1 MKTIFTTLGLL
12 LSLISFSH
20 INENNDT
27 KSSISV
33 LTVSSGESRSEAIKF
48 ALRDALEQSFG
59 AFISSNTKILNDE
72 LVNDEIVS
80 VSSGNIVDYEV
91 ISESQ
96 LSDGNYSVSVKSNV
110 SLTSFASY
118 MQNKGYEVSF
128 SGKSFGMKI
137 KIQKLNEESE
147 EKAIDNMII
156 VLKDI
161 IKKSVDFE
169 IEEITEPILK
179 EDWYQTD
186 NLGRA
191 KNDGKDLY
199 NVIIKVK
206 PIINNNYDSF
216 KKFFL
221 ETLRS
226 IAMSDSEIK
235 EYSKLNKKVYTF
247 TAFDEKHLNYPFEL
261 KDFKLI
267 DSNKLSRFFRA
278 QETINIFLYGN
289 GEYGQE
295 AIIERPYFHIPYKSF
310 FPKFNKKGLD
320 LFKQNLEHLENI
332 YLHNFAVI
340 SNGAVEGDE
349 FHYFNPWK
357 IVEISKYISLADS
370 PDRIGIRN
378 LRKTYLLN
386 DYIVSNT
393 GRIYKDFYKSG
404 LYVSNFIL
412 DDKLVQIGPTAYSND
427 NFALKFLRNHDVLK
441 FRNIN
446 SINKID
452 IMLQENQFHIFN
464 FSLNYGDDNWSPTA
478 KKTNNKQVQSYSIPD
493 FGLPS
498 ACNKWN
504 SRSSNSY
511 DVYMSMISR
520 KLYPKLRLNARGNQL
535 SRKFSIAWAQI
546 KQQPNW
552 AWPIN
557 TTERVSRNGD
567 LIFTNIIQVRGA
579 IKKYGKDAPVT
590 NSDRNGKLYKNFHGQ
605 SHVISFGLTLEEIE
619 GITDFKLVN
628 LNSI

>member
-261 KDFKLI
+261 
-267 DSNKLSRFFRA
+267 
-278 QETINIFLYGN
+278 
-289 GEYGQE
+289 
-295 AIIERPYFHIPYKSF
+295 
-310 FPKFNKKGLD
+310 
-320 LFKQNLEHLENI
+320 
-332 YLHNFAVI
+332 
-340 SNGAVEGDE
+340 
-349 FHYFNPWK
+349 
-357 IVEISKYISLADS
+357 
-370 PDRIGIRN
+370 
-378 LRKTYLLN
+378 
-386 DYIVSNT
+386 
-393 GRIYKDFYKSG
+393 
-404 LYVSNFIL
+404 
-412 DDKLVQIGPTAYSND
+412 
-427 NFALKFLRNHDVLK
+427 
-441 FRNIN
+441 
-446 SINKID
+446 
-452 IMLQENQFHIFN
+452 
-464 FSLNYGDDNWSPTA
+464 
-478 KKTNNKQVQSYSIPD
+478 
-493 FGLPS
+493 
-498 ACNKWN
+498 
-504 SRSSNSY
+504 
-511 DVYMSMISR
+511 
-520 KLYPKLRLNARGNQL
+520 
-535 SRKFSIAWAQI
+535 
-546 KQQPNW
+546 
-552 AWPIN
+552 
-557 TTERVSRNGD
+557 
-567 LIFTNIIQVRGA
+567 
-579 IKKYGKDAPVT
+579 
-590 NSDRNGKLYKNFHGQ
+590 
-605 SHVISFGLTLEEIE
+605 
-619 GITDFKLVN
+619 
-628 LNSI
+628 